1 MDIISRIFD
10 PYDPIFSNSV
20 KKFEIIAYHYPS
32 SPFLLNSISLDKKW
46 QRLLGVSEFSV
57 VGQSLGCIWPQK
69 SFFLLHHHLM
79 CTKFSDGIK
88 MSQSALEMLFSIVH
102 SLSWGASKVWKMEAL
117 PANFVPKI
125 NKTKYFATN
134 HISHIFYE
142 CILGCHGAFVMNEW
156 YFLICVTYMTEH
168 QFVTGGHDN
177 FSNFLS

>member
-1 MDIISRIFD
+1 MISRILD
-10 PYDPIFSNSV
+10 PMIQYLV
-20 KKFEIIAYHYPS
+20 KKIEITAHHYPY
-32 SPFLLNSISLDKKW
+32 SPFLLNSTSLCKKW

-57 VGQSLGCIWPQK
+57 VGQSLGWIRPPK

-79 CTKFSDGIK
+79 WTNFSNGIK
-88 MSQSALEMLFSIVH
+88 MSQSALEMLLSIVH

-142 CILGCHGAFVMNEW
+142 CILGCYGAFVMNEW